1 MCCLIHSVNRI
12 AEDLEIIDGPAAA
25 ATDEVQY
32 IYGWERDLRR
42 AWRIRVGDPAKEK
55 ELSDEPRYLKGA
67 CDWEPIFADFPDGP
81 YEIND
86 VTVAEWKEMKKG
98 RGSRPKHDAPLW
110 EMRHVTSK
118 NELTINQRT
127 DRKLLLSLYEQSKQ
141 ILQLTMENW
150 GPLPGVQP
158 SVVDRSDP
166 TLKAALAF
174 LTPIAEAYGRNEIQ
188 DVPLL
193 KKIRNK
199 KMKEQGIK
207 MRGPPKENT
216 APKKMLK
223 KATKKMPKQATKKMP
238 AAASSTTPTAGP
250 TTPTTASA
258 PASPPSMESA
268 KSPQKRPAGASSHGS
283 AKQAASSK
291 RVFLDVL
298 QPMEMP
304 MLMEDDLDTQLKLLR
319 KRLKDPCPPPRH
331 PRS

>member
-1 MCCLIHSVNRI
+1 MLLDSFRQPYR
-12 AEDLEIIDGPAAA
+12 AEELEIIDGTAAA

-110 EMRHVTSK
+110 EMRHVTSN

-158 SVVDRSDP
+158 AVVDRSDP

-174 LTPIAEAYGRNEIQ
+174 LTPIAEAYGRNEIH

-193 KKIRNK
+193 KKIRNT
-199 KMKEQGIK
+199 KMKELGIK
-207 MRGPPKENT
+207 MRGPAQGEH
-216 APKKMLK
+216 
-223 KATKKMPKQATKKMP
+223 
-238 AAASSTTPTAGP
+238 
-250 TTPTTASA
+250 
-258 PASPPSMESA
+258 
-268 KSPQKRPAGASSHGS
+268 GA
-283 AKQAASSK
+283 
-291 RVFLDVL
+291 
-298 QPMEMP
+298 
-304 MLMEDDLDTQLKLLR
+304 EDDAEEGDEEDAEAGDEEDACSREFDYSYPWSDYSDHCLG
-319 KRLKDPCPPPRH
+319 
-331 PRS
+331 SGFSS

>member
-1 MCCLIHSVNRI
+1 
-12 AEDLEIIDGPAAA
+12 
-25 ATDEVQY
+25 
-32 IYGWERDLRR
+32 
-42 AWRIRVGDPAKEK
+42 
-55 ELSDEPRYLKGA
+55 
-67 CDWEPIFADFPDGP
+67 
-81 YEIND
+81 
-86 VTVAEWKEMKKG
+86 MKKG

-110 EMRHVTSK
+110 EMRHATSN

-174 LTPIAEAYGRNEIQ
+174 LTPIAEAYGRNEIH

-193 KKIRNK
+193 KKIRNT
-199 KMKEQGIK
+199 KMKELGIK
-207 MRGPPKENT
+207 MRGPPKEST
-216 APKKMLK
+216 APKTMLK

-250 TTPTTASA
+250 TTPTTAWS
-258 PASPPSMESA
+258 PSMESA
-268 KSPQKRPAGASSHGS
+268 SPQKRPAGASSHGS